1 VREKW
6 TRVGWTLYVDPT
18 TYLPVR
24 ITGSDATFG
33 GPAASTFDTLVTN
46 VQWLKPTAA
55 NTAKALVRI
64 PPGFHRVSSPAN
76 Q

>member
-1 VREKW
+1 
-6 TRVGWTLYVDPT
+6 VDPT

-24 ITGSDATFG
+24 ITGTNTTFG
-33 GPAASTFDTLVTN
+33 GPAATTLDTLVTN

-55 NTAKALVRI
+55 NRAKALVRI
-64 PPGFHRVSSPAN
+64 PPGFHRVSSPAS